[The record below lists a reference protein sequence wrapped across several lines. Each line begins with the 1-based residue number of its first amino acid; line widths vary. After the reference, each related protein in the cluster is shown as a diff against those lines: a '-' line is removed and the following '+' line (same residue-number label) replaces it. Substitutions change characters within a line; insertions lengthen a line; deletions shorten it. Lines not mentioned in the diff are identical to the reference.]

1 MKKSLFSYVFLIFL
15 SIIFL
20 SITFLAITFLP
31 ITFLPG
37 SYATELDF
45 VFTPLK
51 ISNRTAV
58 ETSTKLPVTD
68 LEQAPLQ
75 GAVSNLHWYN

>member
-1 MKKSLFSYVFLIFL
+1 MGRS
-15 SIIFL
+15 
-20 SITFLAITFLP
+20 P
-31 ITFLPG
+31 
-37 SYATELDF
+37 D
-45 VFTPLK
+45 FTPLK

-75 GAVSNLHWYN
+75 GAVSNLHWYNFQSIAHLQI

>member
-1 MKKSLFSYVFLIFL
+1 M
-15 SIIFL
+15 
-20 SITFLAITFLP
+20 
-31 ITFLPG
+31 
-37 SYATELDF
+37 
-45 VFTPLK
+45 FTPLK

-75 GAVSNLHWYN
+75 GAVSNLHWYNARFSYSIKKSIL